1 MAATTCSVSGI
12 ETLLGKVGLDTP
24 VPDFPDADIVHNPQ
38 DIFRVYLADTLQKLV
53 NCDRLVAYDAIQT
66 SNITGMGDL
75 IIVAPRLRLK
85 GVKPEELAKDLLQKV
100 RWLESRRISI
110 TDR

>member
-12 ETLLGKVGLDTP
+12 ENLLGKAGLDTP
-24 VPDFPDADIVHNPQ
+24 IPEYPGADIVHNPQ

-66 SNITGMGDL
+66 SNVTGMGDL
-75 IIVAPRLRLK
+75 VIVAPKLRLK
-85 GVKPEELAKDLLQKV
+85 DVKAEDLAKDLLQKV
-100 RWLESRRISI
+100 SI
-110 TDR
+110 CNLIDT